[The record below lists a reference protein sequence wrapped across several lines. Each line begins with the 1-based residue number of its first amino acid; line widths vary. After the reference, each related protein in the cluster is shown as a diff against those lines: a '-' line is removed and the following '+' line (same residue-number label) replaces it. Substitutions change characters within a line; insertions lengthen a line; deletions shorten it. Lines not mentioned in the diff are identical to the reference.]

1 MLKRSKIISI
11 VGAFIFAVAALALTP
26 QGFAANGMSP
36 SRVEAKPVDKK
47 ARVEV
52 PLNLAILIQDDVIA
66 GVGNELPLTREFIR
80 SLPAGSRVMIGYIGS
95 GSLQVREPF
104 TEDLEGAVK
113 ALRIPLASTSAS
125 PYNPY
130 VEVIEAL
137 RRFDEQSKNRNA
149 ILLVSDGLDTSHGF
163 DASSAGNTPD
173 LLRAIREAQ
182 KRNVAVY
189 SFYTPTV
196 GLTSRSSLA
205 ASYGQGSLN
214 RLSNET
220 GGRAF
225 FQGLTSFVSF
235 DPYFEGLRRALN
247 EQYAAAH

>member
-1 MLKRSKIISI
+1 MLKRSKIIWML
-11 VGAFIFAVAALALTP
+11 GAFIFVIAALGGTHGNAATKASAL
-26 QGFAANGMSP
+26 
-36 SRVEAKPVDKK
+36 RVEKEADKR

-66 GVGNELPLTREFIR
+66 RVGNEIPVTREFIR
-80 SLPAGSRVMIGYIGS
+80 SLPAGSRVMIGYIRS

-104 TEDLEGAVK
+104 TEDLERAGK
-113 ALRIPLASTSAS
+113 ALRIPVASESVS

-137 RRFDEQSKNRNA
+137 RRFDSQDKNRNV

-163 DASSAGNTPD
+163 DVSSAANTPD
-173 LLRAIREAQ
+173 LLRAIREAN
-182 KRNVAVY
+182 KRGVAVY

-196 GLTSRSSLA
+196 GLTSRSNLA
-205 ASYGQGSLN
+205 ASFGQSSLN

-225 FQGLTSFVSF
+225 FQGLTAFVSF
-235 DPYFEGLRRALN
+235 DSYFNGLRRALN